1 VIVFARHGQTAPNRD
16 GLVLGRADP
25 ELTDE
30 GRRQAEFLAAAL
42 AEEPL
47 AQVLTSPLVRA
58 RQTAEA
64 ISAAC
69 GLPVTVDER
78 LVEIDWGTWEGRPA
92 GSLAVADVDR
102 WRNDDSPER
111 RNGDPVAPEGES
123 LESLSRRV
131 ESFCLDTLDQGLV
144 VAVSHVSPIKAATA
158 WALGVDGTVA
168 WRMFLGLAS
177 ITRVGRGRTSPVL
190 LSFNETGHLR
200 PAEERDTTR

>member
-1 VIVFARHGQTAPNRD
+1 MIVFARHGQTAPNRD

-25 ELTDE
+25 DLTGE
-30 GRRQAEFLAAAL
+30 GHRQAARLGVAL
-42 AEEPL
+42 ACEPVT
-47 AQVLTSPLVRA
+47 AIVTSPLLRA

-64 ISAAC
+64 VAAAC
-69 GLPVTVDER
+69 GDVPVLVDQR

-102 WRNDDSPER
+102 WRADE
-111 RNGDPVAPEGES
+111 GTAPEGES
-123 LESLSRRV
+123 LDSLSRRV
-131 ESFCLDTLDQGLV
+131 ESFCAETLEEDGLV
-144 VAVSHVSPIKAATA
+144 VAVSHVSPIKAAAA

-200 PAEERDTTR
+200 SVEDRTR

>member
-1 VIVFARHGQTAPNRD
+1 MIVFARHGQTAPNRD

-30 GRRQAEFLAAAL
+30 GRRQAQRLAEAL
-42 AEEPL
+42 ATEPVT
-47 AQVLTSPLVRA
+47 AILTSPLLRA

-64 ISAAC
+64 IAAAC
-69 GLPVTVDER
+69 GLPVTVDQR

-102 WRNDDSPER
+102 WRADD
-111 RNGDPVAPEGES
+111 GTAPEGES
-123 LESLSRRV
+123 LTSLMARV
-131 ESFCLDTLDQGLV
+131 ESFCLDTLDDERQV
-144 VAVSHVSPIKAATA
+144 VAVSHVSPIKAAAA
-158 WALGVDGTVA
+158 WALGVDGTIA

-177 ITRVGRGRTSPVL
+177 ITRVGQGRSSPVL

-200 PAEERDTTR
+200 TAEERTP

>member
-1 VIVFARHGQTAPNRD
+1 MIVFARHGQTAPNRD

-30 GRRQAEFLAAAL
+30 GRRQADLLAAAL
-42 AEEPL
+42 AAEPV
-47 AQVLTSPLVRA
+47 AKILTSPLLRA

-64 ISAAC
+64 VSAAC
-69 GLPVTVDER
+69 GVPAIIDER

-92 GSLAVADVDR
+92 GSLAIADVDR
-102 WRNDDSPER
+102 WTKDD
-111 RNGDPVAPEGES
+111 GTAPEGES
-123 LESLSRRV
+123 LDSLSRRV
-131 ESFCLDTLDQGLV
+131 DSFCLDTLDDGLV

-190 LSFNETGHLR
+190 LSFNETGHLE
-200 PAEERDTTR
+200 PAEQRGAGK

>member
-25 ELTDE
+25 ELTEE
-30 GRRQAEFLAAAL
+30 GHRQAELLAATL
-42 AEEPL
+42 TGET
-47 AQVLTSPLVRA
+47 VGSIRTSPLRRA

-64 ISAAC
+64 IGVAC
-69 GLPVTVDER
+69 GVPVTLDER

-92 GSLAVADVDR
+92 GSLAVAETDR
-102 WRNDDSPER
+102 WRLDD
-111 RNGDPVAPEGES
+111 GTAPEGES
-123 LESLSRRV
+123 LTSLTNRV
-131 ESFCLDTLDQGLV
+131 ESFCLETLDHEGLV
-144 VAVSHVSPIKAATA
+144 VAVSHVSPIKAAAA

-177 ITRVGRGRTSPVL
+177 ITRIGRGRTSPVL

-200 PAEERDTTR
+200 PVEDCHHD